1 MHFDWSSVGAQ
12 LDVEG
17 YAVTPTVLSDAQ
29 IRTFTALCDAASTT
43 HRVPLAPRDLGRGDL
58 IFAAQGFPSF
68 VAALQTRGYKHLAPV
83 AKRWNALLDISHR
96 HPAPLN
102 AVLDRDDR
110 AASPHAVAPHRLAY
124 AQG

>member
-1 MHFDWSSVGAQ
+1 MTTEEAGMHFDWSSLGAQ

-43 HRVPLAPRDLGRGDL
+43 HRVPLAPKDLGRGDL

-83 AKRWNALLDISHR
+83 AHVGTHYWTYPIATLPR
-96 HPAPLN
+96 
-102 AVLDRDDR
+102 
-110 AASPHAVAPHRLAY
+110 
-124 AQG
+124 